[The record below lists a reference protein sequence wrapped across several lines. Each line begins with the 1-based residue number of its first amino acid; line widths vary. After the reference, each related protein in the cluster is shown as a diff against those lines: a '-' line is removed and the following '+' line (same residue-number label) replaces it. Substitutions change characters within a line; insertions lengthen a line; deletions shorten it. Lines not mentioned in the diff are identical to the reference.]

1 VTLPQHSP
9 ESEAIYDLILGLY
22 AACAGDR
29 KRLASDGPVS
39 EQDVQYWLK
48 YVTVFFASLGNYK
61 SFGDLKFVPR
71 IPKAELR
78 KLVEYAGGEAKKL
91 FYGVGEVLYS
101 VVPEERN

>member
-1 VTLPQHSP
+1 MPH
-9 ESEAIYDLILGLY
+9 ALGTGKGSLRM
-22 AACAGDR
+22 APSR
-29 KRLASDGPVS
+29 SVP
-39 EQDVQYWLK
+39 YWLK

-78 KLVEYAGGEAKKL
+78 KLVEHAGGEAKKL
-91 FYGVGEVLYS
+91 FYGVEEGLHS